1 MDMANQLLD
10 ELAHGNFSHLTL
22 NLSQNGREIAILQ
35 QQLTGFDDK
44 QLETFVEQHPAMPN
58 DTRFKIMCTS
68 FLNYARDVDAWSAWS
83 SSDLIFEFYQCL
95 INCLINDNAPHI
107 EMLIPVATRET
118 EFIIN
123 LAGKLDSFHLQ
134 LHTRSHQ
141 FLSHI
146 SSILSRLFNSIK
158 PPRGNASSTN
168 IPGKQRILLYLVNKL
183 NNIYFRIESPQLCSN
198 IFKNFQPKSMLA
210 HFNEYQLDQQIEY
223 RYLLGRYYLLNSQVH
238 NAFVQFNEAF
248 QSLLNLPLTNQAITR
263 NGTRILNYMIPT
275 GLILG
280 KMVKWGPLRPF
291 LSQETIDNWSV
302 LYKHVRYGNIQG
314 VSLWLRQNERHLC
327 ARQLLIVLLEKLPMV
342 TYRNLI
348 KTVIKSWTTEWGQNK
363 LPYSLIERVLQL
375 SIGPTFED
383 PGAQEITIYNGIHS
397 PKNVENVLVTL
408 INLGLLRANCFP
420 QLQLCVVK
428 KTTMIQEIVPPVNE
442 RITKMFP
449 AHSHVLW

>member
-1 MDMANQLLD
+1 
-10 ELAHGNFSHLTL
+10 
-22 NLSQNGREIAILQ
+22 
-35 QQLTGFDDK
+35 
-44 QLETFVEQHPAMPN
+44 
-58 DTRFKIMCTS
+58 
-68 FLNYARDVDAWSAWS
+68 
-83 SSDLIFEFYQCL
+83 
-95 INCLINDNAPHI
+95 
-107 EMLIPVATRET
+107 
-118 EFIIN
+118 
-123 LAGKLDSFHLQ
+123 
-134 LHTRSHQ
+134 
-141 FLSHI
+141 
-146 SSILSRLFNSIK
+146 
-158 PPRGNASSTN
+158 
-168 IPGKQRILLYLVNKL
+168 
-183 NNIYFRIESPQLCSN
+183 
-198 IFKNFQPKSMLA
+198 MLA

-397 PKNVENVLVTL
+397 PRTS
-408 INLGLLRANCFP
+408 
-420 QLQLCVVK
+420 
-428 KTTMIQEIVPPVNE
+428 KTY
-442 RITKMFP
+442 
-449 AHSHVLW
+449 L